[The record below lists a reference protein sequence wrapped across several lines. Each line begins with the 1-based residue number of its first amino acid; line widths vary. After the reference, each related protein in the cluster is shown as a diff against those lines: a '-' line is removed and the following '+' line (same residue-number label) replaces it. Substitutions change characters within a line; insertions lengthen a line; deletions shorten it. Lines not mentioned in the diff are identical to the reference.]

1 MPPPTTTLPSGISTK
16 DQARADAKQILRT
29 LRTRRTDINIT
40 DIVLVG
46 EFPMTGNPSAEVVKV
61 TYDKA
66 ILNAPVN
73 FPPATA
79 FQVPP
84 AQIARLHQPGVPVA
98 RRLGLSVSART
109 VLATGQ
115 RRSTTIAMP
124 WPPPTHMLSRP

>member
-1 MPPPTTTLPSGISTK
+1 VSTK

-46 EFPMTGNPSAEVVKV
+46 QFPMTGNPSADVVKV

-66 ILNAPVN
+66 ILNAPIN

-84 AQIARLHQPGVPVA
+84 AESLDCINPAFQ
-98 RRLGLSVSART
+98 
-109 VLATGQ
+109 
-115 RRSTTIAMP
+115 
-124 WPPPTHMLSRP
+124 

>member
-1 MPPPTTTLPSGISTK
+1 MYK
-16 DQARADAKQILRT
+16 RQ
-29 LRTRRTDINIT
+29 LRTRRADINIT

-46 EFPMTGNPSAEVVKV
+46 EYPMTGNANAEVVKV

-84 AQIARLHQPGVPVA
+84 AQTLDCINPAFQ
-98 RRLGLSVSART
+98 
-109 VLATGQ
+109 
-115 RRSTTIAMP
+115 
-124 WPPPTHMLSRP
+124 